1 MRIGIDARALAGER
15 TGIGVYT
22 ENIARHLAR
31 SAEDRIL
38 LFTPRPID
46 LPARLPEAVSL
57 MADGG
62 GPGTLWL
69 HARLPGALERAGCDV
84 LLAALTIAPAR
95 PPVPTVPV
103 VHDLTPLTHPEWH
116 RKRTVAAFVPWIER
130 TVGEAARLIAVSQ
143 ATAAELAALFP
154 ETSGRVDVIE
164 NGVEERFHPASDEAA
179 SRNRRAMS
187 AKGRPYILFV
197 GTLEPRKNI
206 ARLVGACERLWRDRP
221 ESPDLLLAGGDGW
234 KSEPL
239 LARIASSA
247 FAGRI
252 HRAGYVRAEEL
263 PELYRAAEI
272 FCYPSL
278 AEGFGLPV
286 LEAMACGV
294 PVVVSN
300 APALVEV
307 AGDAALAVSPED
319 EEELAAALVR
329 LLEDEPLR
337 RELSR
342 RGTSRA
348 ARFSWRVSGAKT
360 AATLAAAC
368 APR

>member
-22 ENIARHLAR
+22 ENIARNLAR
-31 SAEDRIL
+31 TAEDRIV

-46 LPARLPEAVSL
+46 PPADLPAAVSL
-57 MADGG
+57 SAVGG
-62 GPGTLWL
+62 GPGSLWL
-69 HARLPGALERAGCDV
+69 HARLPEALERAGCDV

-95 PPVPTVPV
+95 PRIPTVPV

-130 TVGEAARLIAVSQ
+130 TIQGAERLIAVSR
-143 ATAAELAALFP
+143 ATAADLAALFP
-154 ETSGRVDVIE
+154 ETAGRVDVVE
-164 NGVEERFHPASDEAA
+164 NGVEARFRPAPEDAA
-179 SRNRRAMS
+179 AGERRAMF
-187 AKGRPYILFV
+187 ARGRPYILFV
-197 GTLEPRKNI
+197 GTLEPRKNVL
-206 ARLVGACERLWRDRP
+206 RLLGACERLWRKRP
-221 ESPDLLLAGGDGW
+221 ESPDLLLAGGAGW

-239 LARIASSA
+239 LARIAASP
-247 FAGRI
+247 FRDRI
-252 HRAGYVRAEEL
+252 LRAGYVRAEDL
-263 PELYRAAEI
+263 PDLYRGAEI

-294 PVVVSN
+294 PAVISR

-307 AGDAALAVSPED
+307 AGDAALAVSAED
-319 EEELAAALVR
+319 EAELAAAIER
-329 LLEDEPLR
+329 LLVDEPLR
-337 RELSR
+337 CELSR
-342 RGTSRA
+342 RGPARA
-348 ARFSWRVSGAKT
+348 ARFSWKASGART

-368 APR
+368 ASR